1 MNGYDVVRVAQAW
14 CVSVI
19 VDICMYS
26 FISVPTQFHPLYW
39 VVFVDCLPLIAPVD
53 RLVDSNLS
61 SVTFIARELTLA

>member
-19 VDICMYS
+19 VDIRMYP
-26 FISVPTQFHPLYW
+26 FPSVPTQFHPLYW